1 MSFLELLDVVNEEL
15 IGKGEIPIA
24 FDHDC
29 REGICGSCAMVING
43 VAHGPIRATTACQ
56 LHLRHFGDGQVISVE
71 PFRARAFPVVRD
83 LVVDRTAFDRI
94 IQAGGFIS
102 VATGNAPEAN
112 AIPVPKPAAERA
124 MDAAQCIGCGACV
137 AACPNASAML
147 FTAAKVTHLGLL
159 PQGQPERDRRVRA
172 MVARMDA
179 EGFGGC
185 TNHGECSAVCPK
197 EIGQW
202 TIARLN
208 ADFRRAS
215 LGARPGSAAT
225 D

>member
-1 MSFLELLDVVNEEL
+1 
-15 IGKGEIPIA
+15 
-24 FDHDC
+24 
-29 REGICGSCAMVING
+29 
-43 VAHGPIRATTACQ
+43 
-56 LHLRHFGDGQVISVE
+56 
-71 PFRARAFPVVRD
+71 
-83 LVVDRTAFDRI
+83 
-94 IQAGGFIS
+94 
-102 VATGNAPEAN
+102 
-112 AIPVPKPAAERA
+112 